1 MPGAGDGEA
10 LIRRGLGSSVLGGE
24 GGSGWGEAG
33 EEDRSVTLAR
43 QDRGGRGNPGEGAED
58 AWDTQG
64 KGRAPPLA
72 PGSQCAGMKDR
83 KRHPLPSRTPSPAGT
98 RRSLREAS
106 PAGQEPRGH
115 SANTCCAH
123 L

>member
-10 LIRRGLGSSVLGGE
+10 LIRRGLGSSVLGG

-83 KRHPLPSRTPSPAGT
+83 RRHPLPSRTPSPART

-115 SANTCCAH
+115 SANTCCTH